1 MKKVTSIFA
10 LLIVALT
17 AVSQTTWKADPYHS
31 YLGFEVTHLGIA
43 EVPGNF
49 NKYDVTITSSKPD
62 FSDAVLEMTAEISS
76 INTRVEPRDNHLKSA
91 DFFDAEKY
99 PTMTFKSN
107 SIKKTGKNE
116 YALTG
121 DLTMH
126 GITKQV
132 TVEMEYKGTTKNP
145 NAKGAPVAGIEIDA
159 KIKRSDFGIGN
170 GFPAP
175 MISDIVEIEA
185 YGEFGQK

>member
-1 MKKVTSIFA
+1 MKKITSAIA
-10 LLIVALT
+10 VLLITLS
-17 AVSQTTWKADPYHS
+17 AVSQTTWQADPYHS
-31 YLGFEVTHLGIA
+31 YLGFTVTHLGIA

-49 NKYDVTITSSKPD
+49 GKFNVTITSSKDD
-62 FSDAVLEMTAEISS
+62 FSDAVVEMNAEISS
-76 INTRVEPRDNHLKSA
+76 INTRVDARNNHLKSA

-107 SIKKTGKNE
+107 SIKKVGKNK
-116 YALTG
+116 YKVTG
-121 DLTMH
+121 DLTMR
-126 GITKQV
+126 GITKPV
-132 TVEMEYKGTTKNP
+132 TIEMEYNGTTKNP
-145 NAKGAPVAGIEIDA
+145 NAKGAPVAGFEIEG

-175 MISDIVEIEA
+175 MISDVVEIEA